1 MISVSQGRILTSE
14 VGHSYA
20 EGLEGSE
27 SGLDPRLRVTVVF
40 TTAEGTI
47 AALRTAGGLAKN
59 LGARIAL
66 VVTEV
71 VPFHFP
77 LDHPPVSIE
86 FLERRP
92 INLVYESGIQ
102 AEEVSIEICLCRD
115 QKQCLRQML
124 SPRSLVVIGGRRRWW
139 CRRERKLE
147 QLLRLLGHHVI
158 FVDVKVRSHARSHLH
173 SYCHPILRG
182 RLGLY

>member
-14 VGHSYA
+14 LGHSYA

-27 SGLDPRLRVTVVF
+27 SGLGPRLRVTVVF

-47 AALRTAGGLAKN
+47 AALRTAAGLAKN
-59 LGARIAL
+59 LGARMAL

-86 FLERRP
+86 FLERPPLTWFPNR
-92 INLVYESGIQ
+92 
-102 AEEVSIEICLCRD
+102 VS
-115 QKQCLRQML
+115 K
-124 SPRSLVVIGGRRRWW
+124 RRRSA
-139 CRRERKLE
+139 
-147 QLLRLLGHHVI
+147 LRFTSAVTQSSACA
-158 FVDVKVRSHARSHLH
+158 K
-173 SYCHPILRG
+173 Y
-182 RLGLY
+182 